1 MGGLRHSMPWT
12 FWTYCCGMLALSGFP
27 LFFSG
32 FWSKD
37 AIIGSAH
44 NWPVSQGP
52 FVLLL
57 IGALL
62 TAFYMTRQVSYVF
75 FGKWR
80 GHGTPHESPSVMTM
94 PLAILAVFAVGLGF
108 FGTPAWPWFSS
119 FLESKP
125 VAFDGLAGFNEPGL
139 VLLMTF
145 SSLLV
150 FAGLG
155 VGWWLYARR
164 PIAAPALAPFHKHR
178 QEHGDEES
186 TAPGEIVDVLE
197 KASPSIWAFLAGR
210 MFFDEFYEATVL
222 RWYGWLASLAG
233 WLDRRVWGGLVSAV
247 SDSFRGLG
255 WFNKNLD
262 SQGIDGI
269 FDKGCEELVT
279 GGGVLAWLQAGRTPG
294 YLRMLAFGV
303 LLLAGL
309 ALVVGAAM
317 GQVRL

>member
-1 MGGLRHSMPWT
+1 
-12 FWTYCCGMLALSGFP
+12 
-27 LFFSG
+27 
-32 FWSKD
+32 
-37 AIIGSAH
+37 
-44 NWPVSQGP
+44 V
-52 FVLLL
+52 

-80 GHGTPHESPSVMTM
+80 GHGHPHESPSVMTM
-94 PLAILAVFAVGLGF
+94 PLAILAVFAVGLGVL
-108 FGTPAWPWFSS
+108 GTPAWPWFTS
-119 FLESKP
+119 FIESKP
-125 VAFDGLAGFNEPGL
+125 VALEWSGFNEPGL
-139 VLLMTF
+139 VPLMAF

-164 PIAAPALAPFHKHR
+164 PIQAPALAPVHKHG
-178 QEHGDEES
+178 QEHGAEES
-186 TAPGEIVDVLE
+186 HMAGEIVDVLE
-197 KASPSIWAFLAGR
+197 STSPSLWGFLAGR
-210 MFFDEFYEATVL
+210 MFFDELYEATVL
-222 RWYGWLASLAG
+222 RWYAGLAWLAD
-233 WLDRRVWGGLVSAV
+233 WLDRRVWGGLVAAV
-247 SDSFRGLG
+247 SNSFRGLG

-279 GGGVLAWLQAGRTPG
+279 GGGVLAWLQAGRTPS